1 MKAFIVFQIIMG
13 IVCVPNQGM
22 HFAKDNLLRST
33 GIREKISRDRLD
45 KLSQYFHVADATQNP
60 AGGQPGHDKL
70 AHVRPILEQI
80 RQNLNSQYSSHCE
93 TSIDEAMI
101 AFTGRLGFKQYVP
114 LKPKKHGLKVWMRA
128 DPHNGYVNDFQV
140 YTGRVVNQT

>member
-45 KLSQYFHVADATQNP
+45 KLSQYFHVADAT
-60 AGGQPGHDKL
+60 
-70 AHVRPILEQI
+70 
-80 RQNLNSQYSSHCE
+80 
-93 TSIDEAMI
+93 
-101 AFTGRLGFKQYVP
+101 
-114 LKPKKHGLKVWMRA
+114 
-128 DPHNGYVNDFQV
+128 
-140 YTGRVVNQT
+140 